1 MSVHILGYTNT
12 IILWMIVLGYNTLLK
27 PCFKSYL
34 TKNVLWVH
42 FLNAK

>member
-1 MSVHILGYTNT
+1 MSVHILGYTNA